1 MRKALVM
8 GIAMAAILAFAA
20 APIFACGEESTAN
33 AEKASS
39 TSYSC
44 SASKGTSASL
54 ASSDSKGGFC
64 YSTAA
69 KDCAEKMGMT
79 EEECIALCKSGKLT
93 MVNMSIDGMTC
104 GGCENSLTA
113 SLMKVPGVVYVNSI
127 SYKTG
132 TASVYLDT
140 RAGQSDAV
148 VTAVTNKGY
157 TAEIIPAVATS
168 ETTVS
173 TKSANSKSGVGCSAS
188 KSACSSKKSSTTATT
203 VKADGTK

>member
-1 MRKALVM
+1 M
-8 GIAMAAILAFAA
+8 GIAMVAILAFAA
-20 APIFACGEESTAN
+20 APIFACGEKASTAN

-39 TSYSC
+39 KGYSC
-44 SASKGTSASL
+44 SSSKGTGTSASL
-54 ASSDSKGGFC
+54 VSSDSKANFC

-69 KDCAEKMGMT
+69 KECAEAMGMT

-113 SLMKVPGVVYVNSI
+113 SLMKVPGVVYVHSI
-127 SYKTG
+127 SHKTG

-140 RAGQSDAV
+140 REGKSDAV

-157 TAEIIPAVATS
+157 TAEIIPAVATA
-168 ETTVS
+168 ETTTG
-173 TKSANSKSGVGCSAS
+173 TKTANSKAGCSTS
-188 KSACSSKKSSTTATT
+188 KSACSSKKAGTTATT
-203 VKADGTK
+203 VKAEGTK